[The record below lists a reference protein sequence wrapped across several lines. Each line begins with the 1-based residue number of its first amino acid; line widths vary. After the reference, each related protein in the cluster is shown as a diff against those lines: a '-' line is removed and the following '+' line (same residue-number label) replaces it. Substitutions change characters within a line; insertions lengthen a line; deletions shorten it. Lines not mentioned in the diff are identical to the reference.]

1 MEVWKAIDGTDGKY
15 SVSNLGNV
23 KRNEHYTKVMPN
35 KQNPNG
41 QVAYYKERLLKGNK
55 NKEGYVVYSLHVGP
69 NNVIVKKA
77 HRLVAE
83 AFIPNPNNLP
93 YINHKDENP
102 SNNSVDNLEWCTL
115 EYNNNYGSRKEKL
128 RRASGIKVAQ
138 YDLNGNLIKVW
149 NSITEA
155 SRSFG
160 CKTTANIRRV
170 CKQVPGRKTYRGF
183 IWRYAEQRIVGGKF
197 YENQISENKDELID
211 FLLSTFSK
219 DDLVYISDRILQSI
233 NNIE

>member
-55 NKEGYVVYSLHVGP
+55 NKEGYIVYSLHVGP

-83 AFIPNPNNLP
+83 TFIPNPNDLP
-93 YINHKDENP
+93 CVNHKDENRT
-102 SNNSVDNLEWCTL
+102 NNCLNNLEWCTYK
-115 EYNNNYGSRKEKL
+115 ENANYGTRNERL
-128 RRASGIKVAQ
+128 RMISGIRVAQ
-138 YDLNGNLIKVW
+138 YTLDGTLIKIW
-149 NSITEA
+149 NSISEA
-155 SRSFG
+155 ANHFG
-160 CKTTANIRRV
+160 CKSTSSIRRV
-170 CKQVPGRKTYRGF
+170 CKKEKGRKSYKGF
-183 IWRYAEQRIVGGKF
+183 VWRYIDQKVIGDNSLKEQSF
-197 YENQISENKDELID
+197 NNKEFLTQLIMK
-211 FLLSTFSK
+211 TFSK
-219 DDLVYISDRILQSI
+219 EELLQIINSY
-233 NNIE
+233 NNIEQR